1 MPETNTPNG
10 FGELNLPD
18 RIYQTLNRLQ
28 FHTPTPIQAKAIPV
42 GMNGSDLI
50 GIAKT
55 GTGKTLAFGIPIAV
69 RLKPGL
75 TALVLV
81 PTRELAIQVQ
91 ENLGQLGLRTA
102 CVIGGAPMHRQV
114 RELRSNPAVI
124 VATPGRLI
132 DHLNQ
137 RTTNLNRVSIVVL
150 DEADRMFDMGFAP
163 AVRNILDQIPAGR
176 QTMMFSATMPKEIC
190 DLANEQLVNPVRVE
204 IEPAGT
210 ITDNVAQEVWTVPF
224 EQKQATLEHILYEHK
239 GSILVFTRTRH
250 GARKLAKSIRVLGFS
265 ADEIHSDRTLNQ
277 RQSAMYSFKTGAIR
291 ILVATD
297 IAARGIDVKE
307 IGLVLN
313 FDVPENPEDYIHR
326 IGRTGRAG
334 SSGRAITLA
343 TPQQHR
349 DIKDI
354 ERLLKAPLPRF
365 NASGIA
371 EKPRVEESSERRP
384 NRNSRND
391 RQDSRPAPRIERPEA
406 TQDPS
411 QQPAF
416 EGQRQQRTDS
426 RPASNNRSFQ
436 PRSSSNHHPRSTS
449 NAKRSGK
456 PTWKRNDGRA
466 AQPDRNGAMKAEAQ
480 FEQPNFSDNRDSR
493 PNFSDNRPQRPNYS
507 DNRDSRNSNSDNRPQ
522 RPNYSDNRDSRN
534 SNSDNRPQRPNFSD
548 NRDSRNSNSDNRPQ
562 RPNYTDNRDA
572 RPFNSDSR
580 PQRSNYSD
588 SRSPNPSSGE
598 NRTPNQDK
606 PWSDNRPQPPKAF
619 RKAKK
624 AKSHVARQLI
634 ANKSKS
640 KGPSRFERVLS
651 ASKAGKPAKRK

>member
-1 MPETNTPNG
+1 MTQTNTPNG
-10 FGELNLPD
+10 FGDLNLPD
-18 RIYQTLNRLQ
+18 RINQTLNRLQ
-28 FHTPTPIQAKAIPV
+28 FTVPTPIQAKAIPV
-42 GMNGSDLI
+42 GLDGSDLI

-91 ENLGQLGLRTA
+91 ENLTQLGLRTA

-210 ITDNVAQEVWTVPF
+210 ITDNVSQEVWTVPF
-224 EQKQATLEHILYEHK
+224 EQKQATLEHILYENK

-250 GARKLAKSIRVLGFS
+250 GARKLAKSIRILGHS

-313 FDVPENPEDYIHR
+313 FDVPENPEDYVHR

-354 ERLLKAPLPRF
+354 ERILNAPLPRF

-371 EKPRVEESSERRP
+371 EKARIEESSERRP

-391 RQDSRPAPRIERPEA
+391 RPASNPIQRTERVETPRTPNLE
-406 TQDPS
+406 
-411 QQPAF
+411 PAF
-416 EGQRQQRTDS
+416 ESRPEPRMES

-436 PRSSSNHHPRSTS
+436 PRSGSNHQPRSTS

-456 PTWKRNDGRA
+456 PTWKRNDGRPA
-466 AQPDRNGAMKAEAQ
+466 PQDRNGAMKPEGQ
-480 FEQPNFSDNRDSR
+480 VDRPNYSDNRSPRPFNPENRPQRPNFSNNRDSR
-493 PNFSDNRPQRPNYS
+493 PSNSDSRPGRPNYS
-507 DNRDSRNSNSDNRPQ
+507 DNRDSRGPS
-522 RPNYSDNRDSRN
+522 
-534 SNSDNRPQRPNFSD
+534 
-548 NRDSRNSNSDNRPQ
+548 
-562 RPNYTDNRDA
+562 
-572 RPFNSDSR
+572 SDSR
-580 PQRSNYSD
+580 PQR
-588 SRSPNPSSGE
+588 PN
-598 NRTPNQDK
+598 
-606 PWSDNRPQPPKAF
+606 WSDNRNSRPVNADSRPQRPASPEGQTSSANEQPWTDKRSFTPKAF
-619 RKAKK
+619 KKPRKAK
-624 AKSHVARQLI
+624 SFVTRQVL
-634 ANKSKS
+634 ANKPKS

-651 ASKAGKPAKRK
+651 SVKTGKPTKRK